1 MLYKRSLQDDSGEII
16 DAIKDSLYDVPTNI
30 YMSCLRVTTQNFKQ
44 SFKLL
49 IIQKERLWERLR
61 KYLMDKVTKTTWR
74 LECSQKEKTTFTI
87 FFFFFFSIYNF
98 SACKVSLLTR
108 SDNIAVS
115 NIKRHSKGCVYEG
128 QVGCIW

>member
-74 LECSQKEKTTFTI
+74 LESKNKKQLSPF

>member
-87 FFFFFFSIYNF
+87 FFFFFLKFTIF
-98 SACKVSLLTR
+98 LLVKFLYLQDLIILQWATLK
-108 SDNIAVS
+108 DIQ
-115 NIKRHSKGCVYEG
+115 KDVYMR
-128 QVGCIW
+128 VR

>member
-87 FFFFFFSIYNF
+87 FFFFFFFQFTIF
-98 SACKVSLLTR
+98 FLLKFLYLQDLIILQWATLK
-108 SDNIAVS
+108 DIQ
-115 NIKRHSKGCVYEG
+115 KDVYMR
-128 QVGCIW
+128 VR

>member
-74 LECSQKEKTTFTI
+74 LECSQKELSP

-115 NIKRHSKGCVYEG
+115 TIKRHSKGCVYEG
-128 QVGCIW
+128 QVGSIW